1 MKKFTLAVLAAA
13 FVLSMSA
20 QKVVQ
25 PQRSLQKAFAE
36 TQVEAGAVKKLMETK
51 AGKPLAAKKIN
62 PFNSA
67 AKQAQ
72 TRAGEDFNII
82 TEAPEGRTEVYSLSG
97 LAYYSFWGYIMGV
110 SHEGTLGQIVYCDD
124 NTVYI
129 KNPISQF
136 ATNSYIKGTI
146 DGDEIT
152 ESFPS
157 RFIRR
162 IMTAR
167 FTITRLS
174 VLPIPRM
181 KKAAGITATRTAR
194 R

>member
-82 TEAPEGRTEVYSLSG
+82 TEAPEGRTEV
-97 LAYYSFWGYIMGV
+97 
-110 SHEGTLGQIVYCDD
+110 
-124 NTVYI
+124 
-129 KNPISQF
+129 
-136 ATNSYIKGTI
+136 
-146 DGDEIT
+146 
-152 ESFPS
+152 
-157 RFIRR
+157 
-162 IMTAR
+162 
-167 FTITRLS
+167 
-174 VLPIPRM
+174 
-181 KKAAGITATRTAR
+181 
-194 R
+194 